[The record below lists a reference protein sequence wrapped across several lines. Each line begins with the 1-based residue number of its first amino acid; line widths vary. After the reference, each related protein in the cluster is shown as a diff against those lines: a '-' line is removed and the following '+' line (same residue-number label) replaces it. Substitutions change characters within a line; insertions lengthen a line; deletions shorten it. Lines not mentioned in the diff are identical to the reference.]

1 MPVQKL
7 VDTFPGA
14 AIPGV
19 VDGKVLTESIGT
31 ALAAGRFARV
41 PIIDGINHDE
51 ERLFVQVLH
60 VAVSGGT
67 FVAAPPPTP
76 ETYESTIAAVLGV
89 PATRATAVAAE
100 YPLAAYDSPVAALST
115 LVADANFACPALQ
128 VDRWTSTRVPTFA
141 YQFNDDSA
149 PQRFAPPGALMPPI
163 ATHSSEIQYLFDQPN
178 TPVPATLDADQERLA
193 ATMRTAW
200 ARFAASGNPSTRAVP
215 WRSFNAGSDVLSL
228 ESPQPRLDSSFAST
242 HHCSFWATG

>member
-1 MPVQKL
+1 VPVQRL

-41 PIIDGINHDE
+41 PIINGINHDE

-67 FVAAPPPTP
+67 FVLAPPPTP

-89 PATRATAVAAE
+89 PDARATAVAAE
-100 YPLAAYDSPVAALST
+100 YPLASYDSPVAALST

-128 VDRWTSTRVPTFA
+128 VDRWTSRRVPTFA

-149 PQRFAPPGALMPPI
+149 PQRFAPPGAVMPPI

-193 ATMRTAW
+193 SEMRAAW
-200 ARFAASGNPSTRAVP
+200 ATFAAFGNPSTRAVP
-215 WRSFNAGSDVLSL
+215 WRSFNAGSKVLAL
-228 ESPQPRLDSSFAST
+228 ESPQPQLESTFASA
-242 HHCSFWATG
+242 HHCSFWAAG